1 MSDIRAYNDSSIAGI
16 AGAVLQRR
24 HGVCTLNIAVKN
36 HLDQTVQLKIRHIP
50 LAPHAN
56 LSLLSTSQLLSNGF
70 EIALRTPAHL
80 KTPCGNTLPLRI
92 ARGLF
97 FLAARTG
104 SAASNTPSQTRLC
117 EAADGHA
124 ECTSVEPP
132 QHGNITGIVA
142 TLRAAHDPHVSS
154 HIAALATDAA
164 ATVMARRFHI
174 GIKTTHAP
182 GAAPPPSLRTHLR
195 RSPRS
200 GQTRRQAQRPQ

>member
-16 AGAVLQRR
+16 AGAVQRR

-70 EIALRTPAHL
+70 EIALQTPAHL